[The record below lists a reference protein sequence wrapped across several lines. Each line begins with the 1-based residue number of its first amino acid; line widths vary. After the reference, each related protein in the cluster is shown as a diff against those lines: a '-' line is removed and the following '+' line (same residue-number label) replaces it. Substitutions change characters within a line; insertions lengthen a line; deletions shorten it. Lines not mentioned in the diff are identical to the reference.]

1 MNLIILE
8 LWVMAKW
15 TNEETKILEQTIEEN
30 EGIDFNDF
38 VDLLATKIDRTKKSI
53 IAKTNNDDKTK
64 RLMRDYRIIRK
75 KINRTANAVVASEI
89 IKKFKRGNS
98 YELSNYGNIKN
109 MGLDNWTRRAKLIRK
124 TDRFGVF
131 DLGSRKECFLWTCY
145 GLDWKVKGIR

>member
-1 MNLIILE
+1 
-8 LWVMAKW
+8 MAKW
-15 TNEETKILEQTIEEN
+15 TDEETKILEQTIEEN

-64 RLMRDYRIIRK
+64 RLLRDNRIIRK
-75 KINRTANAVVASEI
+75 KINRTANAIIVDEI
-89 IKKFKRGNS
+89 MKKFKRGNS

>member
-1 MNLIILE
+1 
-8 LWVMAKW
+8 MARW
-15 TNEETKILEQTIEEN
+15 SDEETKILEQTIEEN

-64 RLMRDYRIIRK
+64 RLMRDSRIIRK

-89 IKKFKRGNS
+89 IKKFKHGKS

>member
-1 MNLIILE
+1 M
-8 LWVMAKW
+8 
-15 TNEETKILEQTIEEN
+15 
-30 EGIDFNDF
+30 
-38 VDLLATKIDRTKKSI
+38 LATKIDRTKKSI

-64 RLMRDYRIIRK
+64 RLLRDNRIIRK
-75 KINRTANAVVASEI
+75 KINRTANAIIVDEI
-89 IKKFKRGNS
+89 MKKFKRGKS

-109 MGLDNWTRRAKLIRK
+109 MGLDNWSRRAKLISK

>member
-1 MNLIILE
+1 
-8 LWVMAKW
+8 MAKW
-15 TNEETKILEQTIEEN
+15 TDEETKILEQTIEEN

-53 IAKTNNDDKTK
+53 IAKTNNDDRTK

-75 KINRTANAVVASEI
+75 KINRTANAIIVDEI
-89 IKKFKRGNS
+89 MKKFKRGNS
-98 YELSNYGNIKN
+98 YEVSNYGNIKN
-109 MGLDNWTRRAKLIRK
+109 MGLDNWTRRAKLISK

>member
-1 MNLIILE
+1 
-8 LWVMAKW
+8 MAKW
-15 TNEETKILEQTIEEN
+15 TDEETKILEQTIEEN

-64 RLMRDYRIIRK
+64 RLMRDNRIIRK
-75 KINRTANAVVASEI
+75 KINRTANAIIVDEI
-89 IKKFKRGNS
+89 MKKFKRGNS

-109 MGLDNWTRRAKLIRK
+109 MGLDNWSRRAKLISK

-131 DLGSRKECFLWTCY
+131 DIGSRKECFLWTCY

>member
-1 MNLIILE
+1 
-8 LWVMAKW
+8 MAKW
-15 TNEETKILEQTIEEN
+15 TKEETKILEETIIEN

-38 VDLLATKIDRTKKSI
+38 VDLLAEKIDRPKKSI

-64 RLMRDYRIIRK
+64 RLLRDNRIIRK
-75 KINRTANAVVASEI
+75 TIKKTANAIIVDEI

-98 YELSNYGNIKN
+98 YELSNYGKMKN
-109 MGLDNWTRRAKLIRK
+109 MGLDNWTRRAKLISK

-145 GLDWKVKGIR
+145 GIDWKVKGIR